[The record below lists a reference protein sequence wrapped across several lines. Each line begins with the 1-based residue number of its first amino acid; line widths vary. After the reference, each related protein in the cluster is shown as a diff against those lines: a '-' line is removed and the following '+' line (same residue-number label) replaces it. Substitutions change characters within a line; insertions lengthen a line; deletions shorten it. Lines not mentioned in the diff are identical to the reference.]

1 MAPKTEKNA
10 FQRFLDNLKIGY
22 INGKNPIGRAQSD
35 HGFFTT
41 KNASLNL
48 PRLLINTPYDP
59 ELRIRKGDPAA
70 VLRANNA
77 RIGQIERIH
86 NTYLRPRIKLAD

>member
-1 MAPKTEKNA
+1 MAPKQKNA
-10 FQRFLDNLKIGY
+10 FERFLDNLKIGY
-22 INGKNPIGRAQSD
+22 INGKNPIARAQSD

-48 PRLLINTPYDP
+48 PKLMMGLPYDH
-59 ELRIRKGDPAA
+59 ELRIKKDDPAA

-77 RIGQIERIH
+77 RIGQVERIH

>member
-1 MAPKTEKNA
+1 MAPKKQKTG

-22 INGKNPIGRAQSD
+22 INGKNPIARAQSGN
-35 HGFFTT
+35 GFFTA

-48 PRLLINTPYDP
+48 PRLLMNVPYDP
-59 ELRIRKGDPAA
+59 ELRIRKKDPAA
-70 VLRANNA
+70 QLRANSA

-86 NTYLRPRIKLAD
+86 NTYFRPIVKLAD